1 MSNRTAKFV
10 SAVFA
15 SILATVALATV
26 SVGATRAADDCL
38 SAPNAPTADGNHWYY
53 RIDRA
58 TKRHCW
64 YLREQGEKLSQGRV
78 PASRPARISG
88 QQAETTPQR
97 SIADAHAELPARSVF
112 DQPIRSDAPVAAMQA
127 EPTIREQSEPAA
139 PDALVQPSVVGSR
152 WPDPSAV
159 SSRVDP
165 VVTEDRVSPAAMDS
179 MAPKLASN
187 SAAAPVPAVTATLP
201 PAVQPISGDQSRS
214 VPMLLVAIAG
224 ASALAASIAS
234 FILKFAGAGRSREP
248 QVRFRRRINWEWT
261 DNDSIAISDHS
272 GAHLLPRQ
280 SDFESDLDRTA
291 DRNKRIE
298 EPFSQFIRRRAPS

>member
-26 SVGATRAADDCL
+26 SVGVTRAADDCL

-64 YLREQGEKLSQGRV
+64 YLREQGEKLSQAHA
-78 PASRPARISG
+78 PASGPARSSG

-112 DQPIRSDAPVAAMQA
+112 EQPIRSDVPVAAMQA
-127 EPTIREQSEPAA
+127 DPTVREQREPAA

-159 SSRVDP
+159 TSRVDP
-165 VVTEDRVSPAAMDS
+165 VVTEDRVSPAATGS

-187 SAAAPVPAVTATLP
+187 SAAVPVTAVTLP
-201 PAVQPISGDQSRS
+201 PAVQPISRDQSRS

-224 ASALAASIAS
+224 ASALAAIIAS

-248 QVRFRRRINWEWT
+248 QVRLRRRINWEWT

-272 GAHLLPRQ
+272 SAHLLPRQ
-280 SDFESDLDRTA
+280 SDFERDLDRTA
-291 DRNKRIE
+291 DRNKGIE